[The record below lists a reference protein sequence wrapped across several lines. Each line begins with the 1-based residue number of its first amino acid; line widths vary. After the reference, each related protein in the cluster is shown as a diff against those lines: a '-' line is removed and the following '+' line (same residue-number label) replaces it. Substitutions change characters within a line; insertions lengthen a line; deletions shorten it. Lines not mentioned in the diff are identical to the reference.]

1 MPESLAPRTTAT
13 ELTHD
18 AAGSSIIHVREVSVE
33 ASRQQLLGPVAVHPP
48 GLPTREPGCELV
60 KRIKRNA
67 TFALIMANL
76 AGAVVTFALGQWVV
90 PVPKGLQTDANLR
103 ANLIGFGVAL
113 ILGLIGGTWLSIR
126 VSRVSQRWLREDRT
140 PTPEERDATLRF
152 PLRQTAVEAVLW
164 FCVAVLFFAINLPLS
179 TFIAIE
185 AVLVVLLGGLV
196 TSSITYLLV
205 ERLNR
210 EATARALETGVP
222 ERLRGPAIG
231 CRLILTWAASSAVPL
246 IAVGLVGLS
255 AFSDQPPT
263 RDQLALGVAIIAAV
277 GALVGLAAMSMSAK
291 SIAEPLRSLR
301 AALARVEEGEF
312 EVRVKVDDAGEIGVL
327 QGGFNRMALGLG
339 ERERLRDLFGRHVG
353 EDVARQALDTQ
364 DIELGGETREA
375 AVLFVDV
382 IGSTTLAAT
391 HDPAEVVERLNA
403 FFGIVVDTVSSH
415 GGWVNKFE
423 GDAALCV
430 FGAPTPHPD
439 PAGSALASGRAM
451 RFRLAEL
458 DGIDA
463 AIGISAGLVV
473 AGNVGAAERF
483 EYTVI
488 GDPVNEAARLTEL
501 AKSTDSKL
509 LASDA
514 AIARARDGERDRWR
528 MGHEESL
535 RGRTRRTR
543 VAEPA

>member
-1 MPESLAPRTTAT
+1 MIR
-13 ELTHD
+13 
-18 AAGSSIIHVREVSVE
+18 GREVSVE
-33 ASRQQLLGPVAVHPP
+33 ASRQQLPRPVAFPSP
-48 GLPTREPGCELV
+48 SPSAREPGCDLV

-67 TFALIMANL
+67 TAALLLANL
-76 AGAVVTFALGQWVV
+76 AGAIVTFVLGLWVV
-90 PVPKGLQTDANLR
+90 PVPKDLQSHSNQIAN
-103 ANLIGFGVAL
+103 IVGFGVAL
-113 ILGLIGGTWLSIR
+113 VIGLVFGTVLSNR
-126 VSRVSQRWLREDRT
+126 VSGGAQRWLREDRG
-140 PTPEERDATLRF
+140 PTPEEREASLRF

-164 FCVAVLFFAINLPLS
+164 LVVAVEFFAINLS
-179 TFIAIE
+179 VSFFIGVE
-185 AVLVVLLGGLV
+185 AFLIVLLGGLV

-210 EATARALETGVP
+210 EATARALESGVP

-231 CRLILTWAASSAVPL
+231 WRLILTWAASSAVPL

-263 RDQLALGVAIIAAV
+263 RDQLPLGVAIIAAV

-291 SIAEPLRSLR
+291 SISEPLRSLR
-301 AALARVEEGEF
+301 SALARVEEGEF

-327 QGGFNRMALGLG
+327 QGGFNRMALGLS

-364 DIELGGETREA
+364 NIELGGETREA

-439 PAGSALASGRAM
+439 PAGSALASGRAL

-458 DGIDA
+458 EGVDA

-501 AKSTDSKL
+501 AKNTSSRL

-514 AIARARDGERDRWR
+514 ALSGARDGERDRWR
-528 MGHEESL
+528 IGREESL
-535 RGRTRRTR
+535 RGRTDRTR
-543 VAEPA
+543 VA